1 MIVIE
6 KKSYN
11 GEEHGRDGAVT
22 SVQMAKS
29 WGAGRVVGIDVW

>member
-11 GEEHGRDGAVT
+11 GDEHGRDGAVT
-22 SVQMAKS
+22 SVQMAKGR
-29 WGAGRVVGIDVW
+29 GAGRVVWIDV